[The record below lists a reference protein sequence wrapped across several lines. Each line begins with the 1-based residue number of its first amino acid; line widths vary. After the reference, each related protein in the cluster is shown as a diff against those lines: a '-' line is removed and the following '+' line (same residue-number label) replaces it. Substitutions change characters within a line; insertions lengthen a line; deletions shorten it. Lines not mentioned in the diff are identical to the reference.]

1 MLQGIP
7 MVAAKMLDYISTEP
21 DASNGTPLISNHWRT
36 VGSCT
41 REAER
46 LRASRPAGVAFR
58 SRRDSC
64 SSRSLCQWRCQV
76 QNCGQ
81 REVRGGAD
89 RTWIRIAVKA
99 SLLPA
104 SGARLLLLDRIF
116 VPTEIASTLDGGGKT
131 SNVLGGTGEAVCGAP
146 LFGCT

>member
-1 MLQGIP
+1 
-7 MVAAKMLDYISTEP
+7 MVAAKMLDYISTEQ

-64 SSRSLCQWRCQV
+64 SSRSL
-76 QNCGQ
+76 
-81 REVRGGAD
+81 
-89 RTWIRIAVKA
+89 WIRIAVKA

-116 VPTEIASTLDGGGKT
+116 VNELASTLDGGGKA
-131 SNVLGGTGEAVCGAP
+131 SNELGGTGEGVCGAP